1 MIKGEKDY
9 LSCLGFI
16 QELDLNKVFHPPIQ
30 LRIKLDNLDE
40 LACSIREHGLLQ
52 PIIVRPIDKRYE
64 VVAGNRRYQ
73 AVKKLGLRKINCHL
87 IDLSDQEAYELALT
101 ENVQH
106 KTINPIEEAIAF
118 NRYVKEFGWGGVS
131 NLALKIGRSQEYV
144 TKRIQLL
151 SLPKNVI
158 ADIISGGISTTTALE
173 LLPLK
178 NSQIQTLSKIIHN
191 SHLSKNQVRKI
202 IKESKN
208 IRNSK
213 PTDTACYD
221 IISQED
227 RERAFRRAITVLKS
241 TLINWDDVIR
251 NMNDDW
257 LLRQIFLEY
266 RVVLHGD
273 IDTFLRLRKRMKS
286 INNIHIESNE
296 SLSSV
301 QKRKQINR
309 YNDSDYTGLD
319 TAYILIFYF

>member
-1 MIKGEKDY
+1 M
-9 LSCLGFI
+9 SFLGI
-16 QELDLNKVFHPPIQ
+16 IEELDKIFHPPIQ

-52 PIIVRPIDKRYE
+52 PIIVRPIEKGYE

-73 AVKKLGLRKINCHL
+73 AVRKLGLRKINCHL

-106 KTINPIEEAIAF
+106 KTMNPIEEAVAF

-158 ADIISGGISTTTALE
+158 IDIISNRISTTTALE
-173 LLPLK
+173 LLPLN
-178 NSQIQTLSKIIHN
+178 NSQIQALSKIIHN
-191 SHLSKNQVRKI
+191 SHLSKNQVRQI
-202 IKESKN
+202 IKNSKS

-213 PTDTACYD
+213 HSDTAYYN

-227 RERAFRRAITVLKS
+227 MEKAFRRAITVLKS
-241 TLINWDDVIR
+241 TLINWDDIIR

-257 LLRQIFLEY
+257 LLREIFLEY

-273 IDTFLRLRKRMKS
+273 IDTFLRLRKRMKR
-286 INNIHIESNE
+286 INNIHIENNE
-296 SLSSV
+296 SLSGA
-301 QKRKQINR
+301 QKHKQVDR
-309 YNDSDYTGLD
+309 DNDSTIPVWTPRTY
-319 TAYILIFYF
+319 

>member
-1 MIKGEKDY
+1 MIKSEKDY
-9 LSCLGFI
+9 LSCLGII

-158 ADIISGGISTTTALE
+158 TDIISGGISTTTALE

-191 SHLSKNQVRKI
+191 SRLSKNQVRQI

-208 IRNSK
+208 IRNNK
-213 PTDTACYD
+213 HTDTACYD

-227 RERAFRRAITVLKS
+227 MERAFRRAITVLKS
-241 TLINWDDVIR
+241 TLINWDNVLR

-301 QKRKQINR
+301 QKHKQINR
-309 YNDSDYTGLD
+309 DNDSTIPVWTPRTY
-319 TAYILIFYF
+319 